1 MRTVRTA
8 IDDILLDHLDRAARK
23 ANKTR
28 SELIRS
34 ALQEWTDGRA
44 GSTRTDASLIASDRA
59 GYEAHPVRP
68 DEFEGLIAAQ
78 TVEMHG
84 PTEGV

>member
-1 MRTVRTA
+1 MKTVCMA
-8 IDDILLDHLDRAARK
+8 IDESLPDRLDCAARK

-28 SELIRS
+28 SELIQL
-34 ALQEWTDGRA
+34 ALWEWMGGRA
-44 GSTRTDASLIASDRA
+44 GATRSDAILVASDRA